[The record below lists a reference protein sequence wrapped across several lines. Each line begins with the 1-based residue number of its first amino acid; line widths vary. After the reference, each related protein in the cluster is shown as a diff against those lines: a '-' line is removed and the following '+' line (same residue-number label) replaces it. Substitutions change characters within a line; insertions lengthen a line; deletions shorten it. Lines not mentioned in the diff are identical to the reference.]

1 MSATWA
7 EGLARWQPHYGEDG
21 QVYSLAHL
29 HPHRFTLKFS
39 ARSDYPARD
48 VEIRVVYSSHP
59 FTRKCADGE
68 RPHVPY
74 SKPHDPRVFCPERY
88 QLSLHLPKIIE
99 GLETRRCYATHF
111 RNYFIVD
118 TFDLLPANTEYWVF
132 FNTKKAE
139 PDAMRLFVE
148 SAYAGN
154 PRKLPRGLRRES
166 VMFRALVN
174 KTLGLKK
181 ANPA

>member
-1 MSATWA
+1 MI
-7 EGLARWQPHYGEDG
+7 
-21 QVYSLAHL
+21 AH
-29 HPHRFTLKFS
+29 F
-39 ARSDYPARD
+39 
-48 VEIRVVYSSHP
+48 
-59 FTRKCADGE
+59 
-68 RPHVPY
+68 
-74 SKPHDPRVFCPERY
+74 
-88 QLSLHLPKIIE
+88 II
-99 GLETRRCYATHF
+99 
-111 RNYFIVD
+111 D

-154 PRKLPRGLRRES
+154 PSKLPRGLKRES
-166 VMFRALVN
+166 VMFGALVN

>member
-1 MSATWA
+1 V
-7 EGLARWQPHYGEDG
+7 G
-21 QVYSLAHL
+21 
-29 HPHRFTLKFS
+29 
-39 ARSDYPARD
+39 
-48 VEIRVVYSSHP
+48 YSSHP
-59 FTRKCADGE
+59 FTKQCPDE
-68 RPHVPY
+68 EIPHAPY
-74 SKPHDPRVFCPERY
+74 SKSHDLRVFCLERY
-88 QLSLHLPKIIE
+88 QLSHQLPNIIKSIE
-99 GLETRRCYATHF
+99 SRRCYATNF

-118 TFDLLPANTEYWVF
+118 TLDLLPPNTDYRVF

-154 PRKLPRGLRRES
+154 PSKLPHGSRRES
-166 VMFRALVN
+166 LMFRALVG